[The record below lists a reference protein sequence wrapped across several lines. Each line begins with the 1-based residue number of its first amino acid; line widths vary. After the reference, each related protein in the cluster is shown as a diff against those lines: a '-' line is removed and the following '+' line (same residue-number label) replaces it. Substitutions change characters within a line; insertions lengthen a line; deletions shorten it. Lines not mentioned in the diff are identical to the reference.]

1 MSEPSGPGRLHVV
14 ATPIGHLDDLSRRA
28 EATLRTADRIL
39 AEDTRRTRGLLS
51 HLGIDHKRVDRFD
64 AHAGDGAVA
73 AALAALARGE
83 QLALV
88 TDAGTPCVS
97 DPGTRLIEAAAREGY
112 TIVPIPGASAV
123 LTALVGAG
131 LGDGPFRFLGFLP
144 RDGADRTRALDR
156 VVATDEVA
164 VLFEAANRLG
174 DTLADLASLQPDRAA
189 VVARELTKV
198 HEEFTRGSLRE
209 LADTPRE
216 WLGEIVLVLGPF
228 ARPDEAI
235 TDDQVDRWI
244 DEAVARGASAKDAAQ
259 QVAARSGRPRRE
271 VYARV
276 LARR

>member
-1 MSEPSGPGRLHVV
+1 MSAPPGKLHIV

-28 EATLRTADRIL
+28 EATLRQVDRIL

-51 HLGIDHKRVDRFD
+51 HFNITSKYVDRFD

-73 AALAALARGE
+73 AALAALERGE

-97 DPGTRLIEAAAREGY
+97 DPGTRLVAAAAAAGIV
-112 TIVPIPGASAV
+112 IVPIPGASAV
-123 LTALVGAG
+123 LTALAGAG

-144 RDGADRTRALDR
+144 REGADRARALDR

-164 VLFEAANRLG
+164 VIFEASNRLA
-174 DTLADLASLQPDRAA
+174 DTLAELAALQPGRAA
-189 VVARELTKV
+189 VVARELTKF
-198 HEEFTRGSLRE
+198 HEEFVRGSLAE
-209 LADTPRE
+209 LAAGQRE

-228 ARPDEAI
+228 ARPDEAPS
-235 TDDQVDRWI
+235 DEAVDAWI

-276 LARR
+276 LARRG